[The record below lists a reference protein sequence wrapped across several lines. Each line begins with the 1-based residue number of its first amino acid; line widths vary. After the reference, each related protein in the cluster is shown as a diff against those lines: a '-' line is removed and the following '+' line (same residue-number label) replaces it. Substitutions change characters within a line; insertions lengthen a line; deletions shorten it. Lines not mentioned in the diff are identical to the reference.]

1 MNLDHHLQKQ
11 LKALHLGGVFESL
24 DLRLQQAQSSS
35 LGYIEFLQ
43 LVVQDEI
50 ERREAK
56 KLQLRLSRASFE
68 EEKSFEGFDYA
79 FNPKLNAKL
88 IRDLGFVNK

>member
-35 LGYIEFLQ
+35 LGYIEYIEFLSVPSV
-43 LVVQDEI
+43 LF
-50 ERREAK
+50 
-56 KLQLRLSRASFE
+56 LS
-68 EEKSFEGFDYA
+68 Y
-79 FNPKLNAKL
+79 LT
-88 IRDLGFVNK
+88 